1 MYIFK
6 IIFIKFV
13 YNKMVYY
20 LIKDNEKNVS
30 SSFKSK
36 RKVSKRKVSKR
47 KVSNPKV
54 SNSKVSKRK
63 VSKRKVS
70 KVSKRKVSKRK
81 VSKRKIS
88 KRKVRSVKIYTKE
101 GGLSGYSLHLKR
113 VERRK
118 ILDKLVKKLGVG
130 NIVKKLNVLYIYNMN
145 KHVDNAAK
153 FKRDMYYIQKKYSS

>member
-1 MYIFK
+1 
-6 IIFIKFV
+6 
-13 YNKMVYY
+13 MVYY

-47 KVSNPKV
+47 KVSKC
-54 SNSKVSKRK
+54 
-63 VSKRKVS
+63 

-81 VSKRKIS
+81 VSKRKVS
-88 KRKVRSVKIYTKE
+88 KRKVSKRKVSKHKVRSVKIYTKE